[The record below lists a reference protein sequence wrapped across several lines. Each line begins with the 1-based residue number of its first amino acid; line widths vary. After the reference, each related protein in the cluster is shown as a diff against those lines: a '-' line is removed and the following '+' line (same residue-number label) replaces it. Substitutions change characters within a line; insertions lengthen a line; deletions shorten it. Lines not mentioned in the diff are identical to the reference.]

1 MSHKMLWSCRV
12 ILTGVNGE
20 SGTIDLSA
28 SNLFGPRDI
37 ELFLSKAVKMAS
49 TLQQTHVEEMEQ
61 TPANRQPFK
70 VVG

>member
-1 MSHKMLWSCRV
+1 MDNRMLWNCRV

-28 SNLFGPRDI
+28 NNITTVREISQ
-37 ELFLSKAVKMAS
+37 FLERATRMAS
-49 TLQQTHVEEMEQ
+49 TLHHAHNEEME
-61 TPANRQPFK
+61 PGSARQGVK